1 MSNPLLEPRNAG
13 AGAQASGVP
22 VLALRPRE
30 AAKALG
36 VSERTLWSWTG
47 DGLIPCVRIGTG
59 RTVLYPVEMLRRW
72 LEEQMKSSPPRHPPA
87 DAPGESGGTGTSWT
101 TT

>member
-47 DGLIPCVRIGTG
+47 DGLIPCVRVGAS
-59 RTVLYPVEMLRRW
+59 RTVLYPVDMLRRW
-72 LEEQMKSSPPRHPPA
+72 LEEQVKSPPTHPPPTPPA
-87 DAPGESGGTGTSWT
+87 ESPNASGQSDST
-101 TT
+101 